1 MQPQNE
7 MDTENSV
14 NIIMFYFTLSK
25 FFSFTEF
32 TKIIKLINIEIT
44 SNFLL
49 YQNGKYI
56 IKI

>member
-25 FFSFTEF
+25 FFSFY
-32 TKIIKLINIEIT
+32 KNI
-44 SNFLL
+44 
-49 YQNGKYI
+49 GRKRR
-56 IKI
+56 